1 MAPKAT
7 RGPAQSL
14 GIETLGMA
22 PAKELRA
29 IWQERRGT
37 SPPPTL
43 SARLMRL
50 ALAWDLQSEGQ
61 GGEPRAL
68 RRQWQAITTR
78 RAEGASAEEA
88 VSGLAPA
95 AAPEGT
101 RLLKTWAG
109 ETHEV
114 IVMDKGVLWN
124 GKTYSSLSAVARA
137 MTGTPRNG
145 PKFFGLRE
153 RAA

>member
-7 RGPAQSL
+7 WGSAQSL
-14 GIETLGMA
+14 DIETLSMT

-29 IWQERRGT
+29 IWRARRGAL
-37 SPPPTL
+37 PPPTL

-50 ALAWDLQSEGQ
+50 ALAWDVQSDGQ
-61 GGEPRAL
+61 GGEAPAPK
-68 RRQWQAITTR
+68 RQWQAIMTR
-78 RAEGASAEEA
+78 RREGATAEEA

-101 RLLKTWAG
+101 RLLRTWAG

-114 IVMDKGVLWN
+114 IMGNDGVVWN

-153 RAA
+153 AAP

>member
-1 MAPKAT
+1 MVQNKLNGSALRLDVEALSLI
-7 RGPAQSL
+7 PA
-14 GIETLGMA
+14 A
-22 PAKELRA
+22 ELRA
-29 IWQERRGT
+29 IWRRRRGA

-50 ALAWDLQSEGQ
+50 ALAWDLQAEGHS
-61 GGEPRAL
+61 GEAL
-68 RRQWQAITTR
+68 AGRRQWQAIMR
-78 RAEGASAEEA
+78 RRTEGASAEAA
-88 VSGLAPA
+88 VRGLAPVTVA
-95 AAPEGT
+95 EGT

-114 IVMDKGVLWN
+114 IVTDNGVAWN
-124 GKTYSSLSAVARA
+124 GTTYTSLSAVARA

-153 RAA
+153 TAI

>member
-1 MAPKAT
+1 
-7 RGPAQSL
+7 
-14 GIETLGMA
+14 
-22 PAKELRA
+22 
-29 IWQERRGT
+29 
-37 SPPPTL
+37 
-43 SARLMRL
+43 MRL
-50 ALAWDLQSEGQ
+50 ALAWSLQSEVE

-78 RAEGASAEEA
+78 RAEGVTAEEA

-95 AAPEGT
+95 AVPEGM
-101 RLLKTWAG
+101 RLLKSWAG
-109 ETHEV
+109 ATHEV
-114 IVMDKGVLWN
+114 IVLDKGAFWN
-124 GKTYSSLSAVARA
+124 GKTYSSLSSVARA